1 MDYKSREAPRPHFLP
16 SLSGPLPPSPLPWG
30 RRLWLEPGGQR
41 PGRISGRK
49 YCGARGG
56 SGDLGEFPKVG
67 KVNVSHARAGAAVSV
82 RLGVAVRAGVGG
94 VTAPVAVRAARAW
107 RAVAS
112 SLLGPPTTVPR
123 RCLRLWPAGADSRS
137 PPPSLRGA
145 LLSAPLYPFCGCAQ
159 SRGLQGSP
167 HVLLGTAPRGSGY
180 CNWIGSKSIFQKMTS
195 LRSLHPGLAE
205 QRLRSLA

>member
-1 MDYKSREAPRPHFLP
+1 MLRTGQAAQIRFSAAHRPRAAHAQIGRLRGPGASQRRAGGSRHFVPLATPLATGVDYKSREAPRPHFLP

-49 YCGARGG
+49 YCGAKGG

-67 KVNVSHARAGAAVSV
+67 KVNVSHARAGAAVSA

-123 RCLRLWPAGADSRS
+123 RCLRLWPAGAD
-137 PPPSLRGA
+137 
-145 LLSAPLYPFCGCAQ
+145 
-159 SRGLQGSP
+159 
-167 HVLLGTAPRGSGY
+167 
-180 CNWIGSKSIFQKMTS
+180 
-195 LRSLHPGLAE
+195 
-205 QRLRSLA
+205 